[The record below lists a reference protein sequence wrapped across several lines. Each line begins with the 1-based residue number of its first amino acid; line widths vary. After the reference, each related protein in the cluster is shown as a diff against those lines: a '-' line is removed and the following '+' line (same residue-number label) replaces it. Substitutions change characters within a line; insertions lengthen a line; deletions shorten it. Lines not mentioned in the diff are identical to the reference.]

1 MSRAAVVVNP
11 TKLDDY
17 EAFRKS
23 VGRAMD
29 DHGWG
34 EPVWRETTSEDPG
47 RGQAEAAVSA
57 GVDLV
62 IACGGDGTVTACAEG
77 VADTGVP
84 LAVIPLGTGNLL
96 ARNVG
101 VPMGLEEALEVAL
114 GGVQQSVDAGRVN
127 GALFVVMAG
136 LGLDARMLDDTS
148 EPLKKRLG
156 WLAYALTAVR
166 HLGDRPMKVAVRA
179 DGGRRRRF
187 RASAVIVGNV
197 GWLQGGVPLLPD
209 ARPDDGVLDAVV
221 LIAGG
226 LAGWL
231 AVTADILLRRRTR
244 GGTHRIRFSELQ
256 VTLDSEQPW
265 ELDGEVMGSTRRL
278 TVVAQPDALL
288 LRVPPESARRRE
300 QPQAPHGTRRRRQ
313 HRRRPGSGRG
323 RSSR

>member
-1 MSRAAVVVNP
+1 VSRAAVVVNP

-23 VGRAMD
+23 VGQAMD

-34 EPVWRETTSEDPG
+34 DPDWRETTREDPG
-47 RGQAEAAVSA
+47 RGQAEAALSA

-77 VADTGVP
+77 VAGTGVP
-84 LAVIPLGTGNLL
+84 LAVVPLGTGNLL

-114 GGVQQSVDAGRVN
+114 GGGQQQVDAGRVN

-166 HLGDRPMKVAVRA
+166 HLSDRPMKVTVSA

-187 RASAVIVGNV
+187 RATAVIVGNV
-197 GWLQGGVPLLPD
+197 GRLQGGVPLLPD

-221 LIAGG
+221 LVAGG

-231 AVTADILLRRRTR
+231 AAAADILLRRPAR
-244 GGTHRIRFSELQ
+244 GGTHRIRFSELE

-265 ELDGEVMGSTRRL
+265 ELDGEVAGSTRRL
-278 TVVAQPDALL
+278 TVVAQPGALL
-288 LRVPPESARRRE
+288 LRVPQRTDRGNPAES
-300 QPQAPHGTRRRRQ
+300 GTDD
-313 HRRRPGSGRG
+313 
-323 RSSR
+323 

>member
-1 MSRAAVVVNP
+1 MNRAAVVVNP

-23 VGRAMD
+23 VVRAMED
-29 DHGWG
+29 RGWG
-34 EPVWRETTSEDPG
+34 EPLWQETTKEDPG

-77 VADTGVP
+77 VAGTGVP

-114 GGVQQSVDAGRVN
+114 AGGQQPVDAGQAN
-127 GALFVVMAG
+127 GKLFLVMAG
-136 LGLDARMLDDTS
+136 VGLDARMLDDTS

-166 HLGDRPMKVAVRA
+166 HLGDRPMKVTVRA
-179 DGGRRRRF
+179 DDGRPRRF
-187 RASAVIVGNV
+187 WASAVIIGNV

-231 AVTADILLRRRTR
+231 AVAADVLLRRKAH

-256 VTLDSEQPW
+256 VTLNPEQPW

-278 TVVAQPDALL
+278 TVVAQPGALL
-288 LRVPPESARRRE
+288 LRVPRESA
-300 QPQAPHGTRRRRQ
+300 
-313 HRRRPGSGRG
+313 
-323 RSSR
+323 